1 MSQYPKALY
10 KFGGLELVDGEPFTT
25 ALAHDAEHEESL
37 STEGFYASAGA
48 AKKAAG
54 IAEQEVSIQSAA
66 ADEPVTPVRTATDDG
81 LDPVEPV
88 ADEAAPPTRAEL
100 EQKATELKI
109 KFDGRTS
116 DEKLA
121 AKIAD
126 ALK

>member
-10 KFGGLELVDGEPFTT
+10 KLGGVEMVDGEAFTT
-25 ALAHDAEHEESL
+25 ALAHDAEHEQSM
-37 STEGFYASAGA
+37 SADGWHVSPDA
-48 AKKAAG
+48 AK
-54 IAEQEVSIQSAA
+54 IAEAKPE
-66 ADEPVTPVRTATDDG
+66 DG
-81 LDPVEPV
+81 
-88 ADEAAPPTRAEL
+88 DEASPTRAEL

-121 AKIAD
+121 AKIAE